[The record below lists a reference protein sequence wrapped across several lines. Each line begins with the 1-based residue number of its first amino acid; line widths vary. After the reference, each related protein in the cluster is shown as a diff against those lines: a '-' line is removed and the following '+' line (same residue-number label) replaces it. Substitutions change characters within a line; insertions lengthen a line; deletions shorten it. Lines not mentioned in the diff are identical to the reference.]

1 MIRNVGANNSS
12 NIMNEMK
19 KNEDMAVEKQQ
30 IKEQTRIDE
39 LKQQVKNDEY
49 KIDLRSSRSK
59 TTNTRS
65 ICARRL
71 PKWRRSSNR
80 NRKESLC

>member
-19 KNEDMAVEKQQ
+19 KNEDMDVEKQQ

-39 LKQQVKNDEY
+39 LKQQVKNNEY
-49 KIDLRSSRSK
+49 KIDLRATATK
-59 TTNTRS
+59 M
-65 ICARRL
+65 AQEL
-71 PKWRRSSNR
+71 KP
-80 NRKESLC
+80 E

>member
-49 KIDLRSSRSK
+49 KIDLRATATK
-59 TTNTRS
+59 M
-65 ICARRL
+65 AQEL
-71 PKWRRSSNR
+71 KP
-80 NRKESLC
+80 E

>member
-39 LKQQVKNDEY
+39 LKQQVKNNEY
-49 KIDLRSSRSK
+49 KIDLRATATK
-59 TTNTRS
+59 M
-65 ICARRL
+65 AQEL
-71 PKWRRSSNR
+71 KP
-80 NRKESLC
+80 E

>member
-30 IKEQTRIDE
+30 MKEQTRIDE
-39 LKQQVKNDEY
+39 LKQQIKNDEY
-49 KIDLRSSRSK
+49 KIDLRATATK
-59 TTNTRS
+59 M
-65 ICARRL
+65 AQEL
-71 PKWRRSSNR
+71 KP
-80 NRKESLC
+80 E

>member
-49 KIDLRSSRSK
+49 KIDLRATATK
-59 TTNTRS
+59 M
-65 ICARRL
+65 AQEL
-71 PKWRRSSNR
+71 KPQ
-80 NRKESLC
+80 

>member
-12 NIMNEMK
+12 NIMNDMK
-19 KNEDMAVEKQQ
+19 KNENMAVEKQQ

-49 KIDLRSSRSK
+49 KIDLRATATK
-59 TTNTRS
+59 M
-65 ICARRL
+65 AQEL
-71 PKWRRSSNR
+71 KP
-80 NRKESLC
+80 E